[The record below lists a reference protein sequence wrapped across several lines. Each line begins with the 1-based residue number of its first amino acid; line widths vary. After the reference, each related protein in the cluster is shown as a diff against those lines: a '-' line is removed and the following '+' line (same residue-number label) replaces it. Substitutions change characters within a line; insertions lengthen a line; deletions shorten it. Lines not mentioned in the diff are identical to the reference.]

1 MSFTYNITI
10 VIIQAIGRRLF
21 VKAVNY
27 CSYMFSKFQKVEAL
41 PNKSQ
46 FKAEH
51 KSNRNVRIDRP

>member
-1 MSFTYNITI
+1 
-10 VIIQAIGRRLF
+10 LF